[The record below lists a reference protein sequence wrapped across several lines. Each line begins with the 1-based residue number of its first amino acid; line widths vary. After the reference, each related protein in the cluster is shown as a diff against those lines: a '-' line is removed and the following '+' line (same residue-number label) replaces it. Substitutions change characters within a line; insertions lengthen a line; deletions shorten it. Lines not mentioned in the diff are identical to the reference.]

1 LIRGVSVI
9 APCEGDRVS
18 FTANAVAR
26 NCARPTNV
34 GIAESAVAK
43 GVGGGVAGAG
53 VVGVVVV
60 VPVDG
65 SGAANLPPP
74 TRGAVGGLT
83 VVLSV
88 VLFVDEEPPETV
100 TTLDIVAG
108 ALAATLTLIS
118 IEG

>member
-26 NCARPTNV
+26 NCARLTNV

-53 VVGVVVV
+53 VVGVAVV
-60 VPVDG
+60 VPRWTV
-65 SGAANLPPP
+65 A
-74 TRGAVGGLT
+74 GLT
-83 VVLSV
+83 GVLSV

-108 ALAATLTLIS
+108 ALAATLTLMS